1 MKTLKDVIDAQPAN
15 KEKYLTTVK
24 KILSSCV
31 TKTLL
36 MFSLVHKI
44 FAEYF
49 INCDAKEKL
58 EMIDMLGEHLINMVH
73 TKDGTEVALQC
84 IWFGTAKVIC
94 LFIEEVFRNVLIKGF
109 KILSRSV
116 KRLSSQ

>member
-15 KEKYLTTVK
+15 KEKYLTNVK
-24 KILSSCV
+24 KILSSCI

-49 INCDAKEKL
+49 LNCEAKEKL
-58 EMIDMLGEHLINMVH
+58 EMIDTLGDQLIHMVH

-84 IWFGTAKVIC
+84 IWFGTAKVFIQL
-94 LFIEEVFRNVLIKGF
+94 LFKTYLYMKLYLF
-109 KILSRSV
+109 K
-116 KRLSSQ
+116 